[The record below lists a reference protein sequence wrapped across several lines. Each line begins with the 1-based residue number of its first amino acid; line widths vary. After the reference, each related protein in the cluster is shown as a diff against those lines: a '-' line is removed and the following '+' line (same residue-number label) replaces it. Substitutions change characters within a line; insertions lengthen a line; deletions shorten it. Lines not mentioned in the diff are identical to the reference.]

1 MEFMTPWLLAGASL
15 AAIPVV
21 LHLVMRQQP
30 KHLEFPALRFVQ
42 LRQDT
47 NRRRLKLR
55 HLLLLLMRMAA
66 VALLAMALARPS
78 IKSTGVIGGQEAPVA
93 AALVFDTSPRMDYK
107 SENQTRLQAAQE
119 IGGWLI
125 KELPLESRVAVLDS
139 GRALPVF
146 QVDLGS
152 AQDRMGRLETTPV
165 GRPLWEV
172 LEGAAELLARNEID
186 GEELPK
192 RKELYVFTDLT
203 EASWDAQASRAL
215 RERLAKLTGLG
226 IYVIDIGAEEPRNFA
241 LGEVRLSS
249 EILAR
254 NRHWSLGTELTSI
267 GQEGQKAVEVYLF
280 DEQGKSDKK
289 GQQLVDA
296 RPFESHSVE
305 FSLSGLET
313 GAHQGYVR
321 VVGTDGLECD
331 NRRYFTVEVK
341 PPWKVLVAAANPA
354 VERSLSLTEALA
366 PDAWRKTGQARFDC
380 KVVAFNQLTEESLD
394 DVAVVALVD
403 PGPLDDVVWEQLNA
417 YAQSGGGVA
426 IFLGAAARPEYLNKP
441 KPQMLLPGELGRLP
455 ARYPD
460 GDLYLSTEHSS
471 HPLVAKFVPLAGNV
485 PWEML
490 PVYMYWQMPKLAKGV
505 ATVASYRNNKP
516 AVLER
521 PVGKGRVVTMTTP
534 VSEGPETSE
543 DNRWNRLATGL
554 DNWPFVMLMDQM
566 FSYLAGSAEGKLN
579 YLAGETAVLP
589 LGGEQEVSTY
599 LLTTP
604 RGDSFRQSV
613 DNKQHA
619 IIVTSTDR
627 LGNYRI
633 KAGGESQG
641 LDRGFSVNLPAAASN
656 LTRLDEAKLKDVFG
670 ETEFRLAHSREEI
683 DRDVSAGRVGQ
694 ELFPYLIVLIAVILG
709 GEQLLA
715 NRFYKES

>member
-1 MEFMTPWLLAGASL
+1 MTPWLLAGASL

-42 LRQDT
+42 QRQDV
-47 NRRRLKLR
+47 NRRKLKLR
-55 HLLLLLMRMAA
+55 HLLLLLLRMAA
-66 VALLAMALARPS
+66 VALLALALARPS
-78 IKSTGVIGGQEAPVA
+78 INSTGVIGGQEAPVA
-93 AALVFDTSPRMDYK
+93 AALVFDASPRMDYK
-107 SENQTRLQAAQE
+107 RENQTRLQAALD
-119 IGGWLI
+119 IGGWLL

-139 GRALPVF
+139 GRSLPVF

-152 AQDRMGRLETTPV
+152 AQERMDRLETTPV

-203 EASWDAQASRAL
+203 EASWDAESSRAL

-226 IYVIDIGAEEPRNFA
+226 IYVIDVGVEEPRNFA

-254 NRHWSLGTELTSI
+254 NRHWALGTEVTSI
-267 GQEGQKAVEVYLF
+267 GQEGQKAVEVYLI
-280 DEQGKSDKK
+280 DEQGKADKRA
-289 GQQLVDA
+289 QQSIEA
-296 RPFESHSVE
+296 RPGESHGIE
-305 FSLSGLET
+305 FPLGGLEI

-321 VVGTDGLECD
+321 LVGTDGLECD

-341 PPWKVLVAAANPA
+341 PPWKVLVAAAPPA
-354 VERSLSLTEALA
+354 VERSLSLTMALA
-366 PDAWRKTGQARFDC
+366 PTAWRKTGQARFDC
-380 KVVAFNQLTEESLD
+380 KVVRFSQLAEESLA
-394 DVAVVALVD
+394 DVAVVALLD
-403 PGPLDDVVWEQLNA
+403 PGPLDEVVWEQLHA
-417 YAQSGGGVA
+417 YAQAGGGVA
-426 IFLGAAARPEYLNKP
+426 IFLGAAAQPEYFNKP
-441 KPQMLLPGELGRLP
+441 KPQLLLPGELGRLP
-455 ARYPD
+455 ARYPG
-460 GDLYLSTEHSS
+460 GDLYLSTDRSQ
-471 HPLVAKFVPLAGNV
+471 HPMAAKFVPLAGNV

-490 PVYMYWQMPKLAKGV
+490 PVYMYWQLPKLAKGV
-505 ATVASYRNNKP
+505 ATVAAYRNNKP

-534 VSEGPETSE
+534 ISEGPETSE
-543 DNRWNRLATGL
+543 NNRWNRLATGL

-566 FSYLAGSAEGKLN
+566 FSYLAGSAEGQLN
-579 YLAGETAVLP
+579 YLAGETVVLP
-589 LGGEQEVSTY
+589 LGPEQDISTY

-604 RGDSFRQSV
+604 RGDSFRQTV
-613 DNKQHA
+613 DDKQRA
-619 IIVTSTDR
+619 IIVPNTDR

-633 KAGGESQG
+633 KAGGEAQG
-641 LDRGFSVNLPAAASN
+641 LDRGFSVNLPAAASD
-656 LTRLDEAKLKDVFG
+656 LARLDEAKLKDVFG

-709 GEQLLA
+709 CEQLLA
-715 NRFYKES
+715 NRFYRET